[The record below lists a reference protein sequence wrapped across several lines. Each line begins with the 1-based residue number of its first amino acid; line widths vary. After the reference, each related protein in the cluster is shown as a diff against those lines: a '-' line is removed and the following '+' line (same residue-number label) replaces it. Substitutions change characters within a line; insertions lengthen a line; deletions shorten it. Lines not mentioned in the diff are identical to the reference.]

1 MSRIKRALISVYEKE
16 GIVRFARGLKGL
28 HVEIVST
35 GGTARLLQ
43 QEAIPVKEISDFT
56 GFPEI
61 LEGRVKT
68 LHPRVHGGIL
78 GRRSKPSHVDQMKE
92 HGIEPIDLV
101 VVNLYPFEKVTANPA
116 CSLEEALE
124 NIDIGGPTLIRAASK
139 NFEDVVILVDPQDYE
154 WVMEEFKKGEVS
166 LSRDQRARLAAK
178 AFAHTARYDAYIS
191 RYLSGKEEKETLF
204 PKELHLSLQKVQDL
218 RYGENPHQKAAFYRN
233 ASDGELS
240 LCDAIQHQGKE
251 LSYNNILDTNGALG
265 LVREFQEP
273 AVVIVKHGNPCG
285 VAVDDRGIEEAFSKA
300 WECDPMS
307 AFGGVIACN
316 RPISLGAAQKLSQ
329 NFVEVLLAPTY
340 ESEALKV
347 LSAKKGLRVL
357 ELAGLSEKRGTS
369 LECRAVQGGFLVQ
382 TPDDLLLGDGGD
394 KIVTKRSATPEELK
408 RLRFAWKV
416 CKHVRSN
423 AIVFASEDR
432 IVAVGAGQMSR
443 VDSVR
448 IAGFKGGD
456 KLKGAAVAS
465 DAFFPFRDG
474 VDLIASTG
482 ATAIIQPGGSVRDEE
497 VIAAA
502 NERGMAMVFT
512 GIRHFR
518 H

>member
-1 MSRIKRALISVYEKE
+1 M
-16 GIVRFARGLKGL
+16 
-28 HVEIVST
+28 
-35 GGTARLLQ
+35 
-43 QEAIPVKEISDFT
+43 
-56 GFPEI
+56 
-61 LEGRVKT
+61 
-68 LHPRVHGGIL
+68 
-78 GRRSKPSHVDQMKE
+78 DQMKE

-178 AFAHTARYDAYIS
+178 AFAHTARYDTYIS
-191 RYLSGKEEKETLF
+191 RYLSEKEGKGAPF
-204 PKELHLSLQKVQDL
+204 SKELSLSLQKVQDL
-218 RYGENPHQKAAFYRN
+218 RYGENPHQRAAFYRN
-233 ASDGELS
+233 VSNGGFS

-251 LSYNNILDTNGALG
+251 LSYNNILDTSGALG

-285 VAVDDRGIEEAFSKA
+285 VAIDDRGIEEALSKA
-300 WECDPMS
+300 WECDPTS

-316 RPISLGAAQKLSQ
+316 RPVTAGAAQKLSQ
-329 NFVEVLLAPTY
+329 NFVEVLLAPAY

-357 ELAGLSEKRGTS
+357 ELAGLSEKRGAS

-382 TPDDLLLGDGGD
+382 TPDDLVLGDGGL
-394 KIVTKRSATPEELK
+394 KGVTNRSATPEELK
-408 RLRFAWKV
+408 RLHFAWKV

-423 AIVFASEDR
+423 AIVFALEDR
-432 IVAVGAGQMSR
+432 VVAVGAGQMSR

-456 KLKGAAVAS
+456 KLKGTAVAS

-474 VDLIASTG
+474 VDLIAPTG

-502 NERGMAMVFT
+502 NEHGMAMVFT
-512 GIRHFR
+512 GIRHFK